1 MKRGEIY
8 YGNLSPVVGSEMD
21 KRRPVLVVSNDANN
35 RAADTVTILPIT
47 SNVTRVYPFEVLIN
61 PEDSGL
67 PKPSK
72 VQAQQVRT
80 ISKQRL
86 GGDAV
91 GNLSPEVMQLV
102 DAALKLHLKL
112 DWFPHDT
119 ASSICLHLPSGA
131 VKKTRYGPNL

>member
-8 YGNLSPVVGSEMD
+8 CANLSPAVGSEMD
-21 KRRPVLVVSNDANN
+21 KRRPVLIVSNDANN

-67 PKPSK
+67 SKPSK
-72 VQAQQVRT
+72 VQVQQVRT
-80 ISKQRL
+80 ISKQRI

-91 GNLSPEVMQLV
+91 GFLSQEVMQIV
-102 DAALKLHLKL
+102 ETALKLHLKL
-112 DWFPHDT
+112 D
-119 ASSICLHLPSGA
+119 
-131 VKKTRYGPNL
+131 